1 MRHPK
6 LWAIAGWTM
15 VAAIVWLSVTPSPPE
30 IDVENA
36 DKVEHLLAYGTLTLW
51 FCQLYAAR
59 RAQLAFVIGFIA
71 MGVALE
77 FVQGA
82 LAYRTF
88 DTADMLANTIG
99 VLAGWA
105 VARAL
110 GPDLFGRIERRL
122 GIQ

>member
-1 MRHPK
+1 MRHPR
-6 LWAIAGWTM
+6 LWAVAGWTM

-36 DKVEHLLAYGTLTLW
+36 DKLEHVIAYGTLTFW
-51 FCQLYAAR
+51 FCQLHAAR

-99 VLAGWA
+99 ALAGWA
-105 VARAL
+105 AARAI
-110 GPDLFGRIERRL
+110 GPGLFGRIERRL
-122 GIQ
+122 GI